1 VTTWRQARSRT
12 AAWLAVI
19 AAVALLVSG
28 YAGVSAASD
37 EPEQLSYLVSGG
49 LGSLLLL
56 GIGATL
62 LLTSDLADQ
71 HRKLLELAAATGSE
85 PVSARNSGGRVA
97 LLTAW
102 AVSGALLF
110 AGWEQAAAA
119 SDLDRDGAT
128 QGVPLAMVALVVTA
142 VAGSV
147 ATIGLRRRVE
157 AEKGHLL
164 PALATALVPGP
175 AQAAAAPAHPT
186 DDGLVTGPGLTRY
199 HRPTCP
205 TLAGI
210 PAVPVPARPDPA
222 LRACRICDA
231 PDQTDSL

>member
-1 VTTWRQARSRT
+1 MTSWRPARDRT
-12 AAWLAVI
+12 VAWLAVTA
-19 AAVALLVSG
+19 AAVLLVAG

-49 LGSLLLL
+49 LGSLLVL

-71 HRKLLELAAATGSE
+71 HRKLRELAAATGAE
-85 PVSARNSGGRVA
+85 PVARARTGGGRVA
-97 LLTAW
+97 LLIAW

-110 AGWEQAAAA
+110 AGWDQAAAA

-128 QGVPLAMVALVVTA
+128 RGVPLGVGALLITA

-157 AEKGHLL
+157 TEKGHLL
-164 PALATALVPGP
+164 PALAAASRRGAP
-175 AQAAAAPAHPT
+175 AAAPAPAT
-186 DDGLVTGPGLTRY
+186 GGGLVTGPGLTRY
-199 HRPTCP
+199 HRPSCP

-210 PAVPVPARPDPA
+210 AAAPLPARPDPA
-222 LRACRICDA
+222 LRACRICEA
-231 PDQTDSL
+231 PDNP